1 MVIAHAALTTASCNA
16 ITRAMKGQWLAISIQ
31 NLYVRLTYSY
41 VNVRKMSWK
50 KKSLLFS
57 CWLVGLQRRNF
68 QISRKTSFLL
78 RSSCVKDTPAGWV
91 NQLEA
96 SRISCFL
103 SATPTANIPHHDLE
117 FSSERNLR
125 KVLSSSYLCF
135 VLLLRFICESKRI
148 CYNVISNVC
157 GRPFSQRGRSN
168 LRN

>member
-1 MVIAHAALTTASCNA
+1 MNCKLLWNVHTQRKHRDISLCKLATADNYMVIAHAALTTASCNA

-91 NQLEA
+91 N
-96 SRISCFL
+96 
-103 SATPTANIPHHDLE
+103 
-117 FSSERNLR
+117 
-125 KVLSSSYLCF
+125 
-135 VLLLRFICESKRI
+135 
-148 CYNVISNVC
+148 
-157 GRPFSQRGRSN
+157 
-168 LRN
+168 